1 MRATSLPTW
10 PAPKS
15 MTSNRSS
22 PSSIFSTLLKA
33 SVVLPPQHWPSAS
46 PRTNRRWRS
55 VSPERSISRAIL
67 SAVYSRLPPP
77 RVPRISDAPTHMRVP
92 DSRGVEPRVSTTRI
106 SMKLMDR
113 LEHVLGRRGRFERH
127 RLARA
132 RGGADGVRDRL
143 EHRKREHQRGLADRL
158 GPMRDLAHV
167 LAFFPQ
173 P

>member
-15 MTSNRSS
+15 TTSNRSS
-22 PSSIFSTLLKA
+22 CPSMVSTLLNA
-33 SVVLPPQHWPSAS
+33 SVVLPPQHWPSES
-46 PRTNRRWRS
+46 PRTNLRWRWL
-55 VSPERSISRAIL
+55 SPERSISRAIS

-77 RVPRISDAPTHMRVP
+77 MVPRVSDAPTHMRVP

-113 LEHVLGRRGRFERH
+113 LEDVLRRRGRLEGH

-132 RGGADGVRDRL
+132 RRGADGVGDRL
-143 EHRKREHQRGLADRL
+143 EHRKCEHQRRLADCL
-158 GPMRDLAHV
+158 GAMRDVAHV
-167 LAFFPQ
+167 LAFLP
-173 P
+173 